1 MKCFG
6 SLFHT
11 SLVIIVVDI
20 FVFSSVLMVGMR
32 YGSFKLWDTMLN
44 T

>member
-1 MKCFG
+1 MQCFE
-6 SLFHT
+6 SFFHT

-20 FVFSSVLMVGMR
+20 FVFRSVLMVGMR
-32 YGSFKLWDTMLN
+32 CGSFKLWDTMLN